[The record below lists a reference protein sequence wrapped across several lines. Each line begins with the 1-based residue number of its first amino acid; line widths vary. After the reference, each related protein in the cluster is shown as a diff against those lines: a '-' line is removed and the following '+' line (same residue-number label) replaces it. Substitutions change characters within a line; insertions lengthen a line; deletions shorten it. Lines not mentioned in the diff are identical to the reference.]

1 MSEPHASTTVSS
13 DPTAGREQR
22 RRRLGRPATM
32 WAALGYLAVAALVT
46 ARAWG
51 DPANTWIG
59 TPGDPEKFMG
69 FLAWFP
75 FAVTHGLNPLHMTYV
90 DLPTGINA
98 MWDGTVPFAAYAVWP
113 ARALFGPVAAYD
125 VAVIGALLLDGL
137 GTFLWLRR
145 HTRHQVAAFVGGLM
159 MVVGPYALA
168 RTYGH
173 LNLVL
178 FFALPF
184 MFLLLE
190 DIVREP
196 EHRLRRGFL
205 FGALAAVQLLCGEE
219 PLALGAIALAV
230 ALAIAAATSPRRAL
244 SRAMSVLPAGT
255 AALAGFLLIGGVPL
269 GYQFLGPDIVHGVFQ
284 PPDVYVTDLAN
295 LVVPTTAQVI
305 SLGGPGAEGI
315 PAGTWTGGPIE
326 WDGYIGVPLLLLVA
340 FALVH
345 WRRDRWLL
353 IVGCSTVVLTVL
365 SLGPHLH
372 VNGVDHTRWPLPE
385 AVIDSLPVFKSILP
399 NRFSLVVDFGLAAVI
414 AVFIDRVAFST
425 TLWRRA
431 AGVVATAVVAASMWP
446 ALVPASNTYIPPY
459 FRTGGDVADLSPASA
474 ALVFPIPFVG
484 SAAST
489 SSALWQAVADF
500 RFKMFSGATT
510 SATSAGTVGFGS
522 PDLPLR
528 CVTDE
533 LQGSGSTTGCNL
545 TPPAFLA
552 RLRGLGIRLVIVGPV
567 DHLSEITAYMTALTG
582 RQPQRDQ
589 GVLIWPV

>member
-1 MSEPHASTTVSS
+1 MTGP
-13 DPTAGREQR
+13 DPTTRSPSGPAGSRSQ
-22 RRRLGRPATM
+22 RLGRLGQPAAV
-32 WAALGYLAVAALVT
+32 WAALGYLAVALLVT

-51 DPANTWIG
+51 DPATAWIG
-59 TPGDPEKFMG
+59 TPGDPTKFMA

-90 DLPTGINA
+90 DLPTGINT
-98 MWDGTVPFAAYAVWP
+98 MWDGSLPFAAYAVWP
-113 ARALFGPVAAYD
+113 ARALFGVVAAYN
-125 VAVIGALLLDGL
+125 VVVIGALMLDGL

-145 HTRHQVAAFVGGLM
+145 HTRHQAAAFLGGLM
-159 MVVGPYALA
+159 MAVGPYALA

-205 FGALAAVQLLCGEE
+205 LGVLGAAQLLCGEE
-219 PLALGAIALAV
+219 PLALGAIALVV
-230 ALAIAAATSPRRAL
+230 ALVIAATASPRTAPARAL
-244 SRAMSVLPAGT
+244 SMLPAAA

-269 GYQFLGPDIVHGVFQ
+269 AYQFLGPDIVHGVFQ
-284 PPDVYVTDLAN
+284 PPDFYVTDLVN

-315 PAGTWTGGPIE
+315 PASAWTGGPIE
-326 WDGYIGVPLLLLVA
+326 WDGYIGVPLLLLLG

-353 IVGCSTVVLTVL
+353 IMGCSTVVFIVL

-372 VNGVDHTRWPLPE
+372 VNGAVHKRWPLPE
-385 AVIDSLPVFKSILP
+385 SLIDSLPVFKSILP

-414 AVFIDRVAFST
+414 AVFIDRVAFSPT
-425 TLWRRA
+425 VWRRA
-431 AGVVATAVVAASMWP
+431 VGVVTTAVVATSMWP
-446 ALVPASNTYIPPY
+446 ALIPASNTYIPPY
-459 FRTGGDVADLSPASA
+459 FQAGGDVAKLSPGTA

-500 RFKMFSGATT
+500 RFKMFSGASI
-510 SATSAGTVGFGS
+510 SATSTGTVGFGS
-522 PDLPLR
+522 PDLPVR
-528 CVTDE
+528 CVTDG
-533 LQGSGSTTGCNL
+533 LQGSGSTTGCSL
-545 TPPAFLA
+545 TPPEFLT

-567 DHLSEITAYMTALTG
+567 DHMSEISAYMTALTG

-589 GVLIWPV
+589 GVLTWPV